1 MITNLI
7 IRGAKVHNLHC
18 IQPSKPADRLYKSQA
33 ADGACFLALYYF
45 RIHLRYLL
53 GAFSSG
59 NSIISLDTPFP
70 PASAQSGTVPPP

>member
-18 IQPSKPADRLYKSQA
+18 IQPSKPVQITGSRR
-33 ADGACFLALYYF
+33 ACFLALYYF